1 MIAGSRHQIFVFKN
15 LLYEY
20 ESILKWCEQ
29 NFLGLSSVSGQRE
42 VEVSRFTNTR
52 VSFLRNT
59 HFNYI
64 KYFQLFLERESSK
77 RGDAE
82 QRCEEKEE
90 HTFLLLI
97 LSSFLH
103 HFLHKNKTK

>member
-15 LLYEY
+15 LLYQY
-20 ESILKWCEQ
+20 ESILKWYKQ
-29 NFLGLSSVSGQRE
+29 NFPGLSSVSGQRE

-59 HFNYI
+59 HFNDI

-90 HTFLLLI
+90 LFFFTFEPLKPH
-97 LSSFLH
+97 S
-103 HFLHKNKTK
+103 KYED

>member
-1 MIAGSRHQIFVFKN
+1 MSR
-15 LLYEY
+15 
-20 ESILKWCEQ
+20 C
-29 NFLGLSSVSGQRE
+29 
-42 VEVSRFTNTR
+42 TNTR
-52 VSFLRNT
+52 VSILRNT
-59 HFNYI
+59 HFNDI

-90 HTFLLLI
+90 LTFLLLN

-103 HFLHKNKTK
+103 NFLHKNTCKAGPFQKWKIHINHYLFIMIVIVEKEQILFKKISK